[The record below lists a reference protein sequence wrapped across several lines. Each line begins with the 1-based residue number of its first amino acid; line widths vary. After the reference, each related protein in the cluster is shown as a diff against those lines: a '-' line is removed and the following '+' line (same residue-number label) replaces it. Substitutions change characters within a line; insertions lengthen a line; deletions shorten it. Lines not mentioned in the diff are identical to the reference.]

1 MILVTGL
8 HRSVTCIHNL
18 GYPGA
23 FRFTLHPPCPLFSG
37 KTWGLSGKGKLWGYP
52 ISMTHQ
58 DEEEYARFREA
69 IMAGIPFRTDSPHH
83 EVRIVPMRI
92 SPPPMYTVHPPR
104 SVLRDPDSFLASY
117 SERERR
123 ELQEYLSAYILEHF
137 SERSGF
143 RGPSIM
149 NHQDSLGLSTTQR
162 TSHPSH
168 DTSHTN
174 PMAFPSSSTTTSPSP
189 CIFFCMWLWQGCGQ
203 IFRIVYRGW
212 LWCPCQKSSRPTG
225 TVV

>member
-1 MILVTGL
+1 
-8 HRSVTCIHNL
+8 
-18 GYPGA
+18 
-23 FRFTLHPPCPLFSG
+23 
-37 KTWGLSGKGKLWGYP
+37 
-52 ISMTHQ
+52 MTHQ

-83 EVRIVPMRI
+83 EVRVVPMRI

-137 SERSGF
+137 SDRSGF
-143 RGPSIM
+143 RAPSIM

-168 DTSHTN
+168 DTSHAN
-174 PMAFPSSSTTTSPSP
+174 PMAFPTSSTSTSPSP

-203 IFRIVYRGW
+203 IFRGLYRWW